1 MSTNETNQESE
12 SVSTDCP
19 GVFDGKKIGKEIRQ
33 QNRHNHRQKLWVNVY
48 SAMTNRKGLA
58 APPEAYADKAVEEFN
73 KRFSAD

>member
-1 MSTNETNQESE
+1 MSENETSQEAE
-12 SVSTDCP
+12 SGSTDCS

-48 SAMTNRKGLA
+48 SSMTNRKGLE

-73 KRFSAD
+73 KRFSED